1 MNSAHGTIIEI
12 FKFKIYLSKLSC
24 FDLSCYFMLF
34 HVIPLIS
41 SDSLRSQL
49 SFDVS

>member
-12 FKFKIYLSKLSC
+12 LKLKIYLSKISC
-24 FDLSCYFMLF
+24 FDLSCYFILF

-41 SDSLRSQL
+41 SDSLGSQL
-49 SFDVS
+49 SFDIS